1 MQLTQIDQDVEDFV
15 VKNFLFGQQD
25 GLTPDE
31 SLLERGVLD
40 STGVLELIAF
50 LEEHY
55 AIKVEDDDVTPDNL
69 DSVARISDFVSRKLG
84 YSG

>member
-1 MQLTQIDQDVEDFV
+1 MPLTQIDEDVQDFV
-15 VKNFLFGQQD
+15 VKNFLFGQQNA
-25 GLTPDE
+25 LAPDE
-31 SLLERGVLD
+31 SLLERGILD

-69 DSVARISDFVSRKLG
+69 DSVARISDFVSRKIG
-84 YSG
+84 YAG